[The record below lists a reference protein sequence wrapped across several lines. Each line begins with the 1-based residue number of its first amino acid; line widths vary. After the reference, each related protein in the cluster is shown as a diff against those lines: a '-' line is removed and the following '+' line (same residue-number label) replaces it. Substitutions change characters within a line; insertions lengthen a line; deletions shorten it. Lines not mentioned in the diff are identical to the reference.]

1 MIGDC
6 DFKICPFF
14 EKSFSKNL
22 KQNIFLFFSFF
33 FETSTS
39 KASLKQT
46 VNVALG
52 LGLGKSIFI
61 FTNLHWTPYCIH
73 RVILRY
79 DTISYSQNALNLST
93 SMGQV
98 CYYKQCIIN
107 R

>member
-6 DFKICPFF
+6 DLKICPFF

-22 KQNIFLFFSFF
+22 KQNILLFFSFF
-33 FETSTS
+33 FFFETSTF

-61 FTNLHWTPYCIH
+61 CTNLH
-73 RVILRY
+73 
-79 DTISYSQNALNLST
+79 
-93 SMGQV
+93 
-98 CYYKQCIIN
+98 
-107 R
+107 

>member
-6 DFKICPFF
+6 DLKICPFF

-22 KQNIFLFFSFF
+22 KQNIFYCFFLSFFF
-33 FETSTS
+33 FETSTF

-61 FTNLHWTPYCIH
+61 CTNLH
-73 RVILRY
+73 
-79 DTISYSQNALNLST
+79 
-93 SMGQV
+93 
-98 CYYKQCIIN
+98 
-107 R
+107 